1 MTISAFRR
9 ETDLRT
15 IGEAIELADAR
26 GLRLDCYATD
36 SDPAARQ
43 RITVEEAKELA
54 AEDPGLITVHTD

>member
-36 SDPAARQ
+36 SDPARQ
-43 RITVEEAKELA
+43 GITVEEALELA